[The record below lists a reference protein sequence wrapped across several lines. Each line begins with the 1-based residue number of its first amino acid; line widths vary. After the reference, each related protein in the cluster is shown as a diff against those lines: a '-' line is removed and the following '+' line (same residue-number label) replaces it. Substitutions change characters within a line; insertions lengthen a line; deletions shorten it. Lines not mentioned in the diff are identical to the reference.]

1 MKWLIPALLAIVSG
15 CSPPESQEAS
25 REDRLLIKAT
35 RIYVAPDS
43 PPMDDAWVVVQGGRI
58 DALGNSK
65 TAPPPGARSNP
76 ACDGGVI
83 AAGFQNSHVHFAA
96 QPFIGAPA
104 QPASTLEQALNGMLT
119 RFGVTTVVDTGS
131 DISDTAALRQRIER
145 GEINGPTIL
154 TAGIPLYPQNGIPF
168 YLRDLPPEILRQLPQ
183 PANVQEAIAVVE
195 RNFALGAN
203 GTKLFVA
210 TPQGRGVI
218 QRMSPEIAQ
227 AAASETHRR
236 GGLVMA
242 HPTDPEGAR
251 AAVLAGVDILVHTTI
266 DSPVNTWSDALIG
279 DLIARKVAVI
289 PTLKLWGYELDKG
302 KVPAHVRE
310 AALNEARVQ
319 LAAFAAAGGQ
329 VLFGTDVGYIHDS
342 DPHREYAL
350 MAGAGMDWR
359 AILASL
365 TTEPA
370 RRFGHAARSGRIAPG
385 MDADLVLLGRD
396 PADDVLALSDVVWVM
411 RGGQVQYEAA
421 EPGAPA
427 QR

>member
-1 MKWLIPALLAIVSG
+1 MKWLIAALLATVSG
-15 CSPPESQEAS
+15 CSQPESQEAS

-58 DALGNSK
+58 EAVGNSK
-65 TAPPPGARSNP
+65 DAPPQGARSNP
-76 ACDGGVI
+76 ACDSGVI

-96 QPFIGAPA
+96 QPFIGAPS
-104 QPASTLEQALNGMLT
+104 QPASTLEQALNAMLT
-119 RFGVTTVVDTGS
+119 RFGFTTVVDTGS

-145 GEINGPTIL
+145 SEINGPTIL
-154 TAGIPLYPQNGIPF
+154 TAGIPIYPQNGIPF
-168 YLRDLPPEILRQLPQ
+168 YLRDLPPQILSQLAQ

-227 AAASETHRR
+227 AVASETHRR

-242 HPTDPEGAR
+242 HPTNPEGAR

-266 DSPVNTWSDALIG
+266 DSSVNTWSDALIG
-279 DLIARKVAVI
+279 DMIARKVAVI

-302 KVPAHVRE
+302 KVPANVRE
-310 AALNEARVQ
+310 ALINDARVQ

-329 VLFGTDVGYIHDS
+329 VLFGTDVGYMTDF
-342 DPHREYAL
+342 DPTEEYVQ
-350 MAGAGMDWR
+350 MSRAGLTPMQ
-359 AILASL
+359 ILASL
-365 TTEPA
+365 TTAP
-370 RRFGHAARSGRIAPG
+370 AARWRQDNRRGRVSPG
-385 MDADLVLLGRD
+385 YDADLVVLNAD
-396 PADDVLALSDVVWVM
+396 PAGDVSHFANVKCTFR
-411 RGGQVQYEAA
+411 RGREIF
-421 EPGAPA
+421 APA
-427 QR
+427 SSTTLN